1 MWSSL
6 RSSLRLAARP
16 LVAARPLARSGT
28 GGGDRGLAP
37 LLARGLCGA
46 PPTPAAAAAHP
57 YRVPQPW
64 LGAYYTL
71 REDDPRAMANREK
84 LRGRR
89 APARCRFIMGAIEKQ
104 QTSAAIEAEPWRGHA
119 RTGKSFRVGETLEV
133 THRPSP
139 QEAEERVVGMCIARH
154 NRGLGSSFRLL
165 CKVDNVA
172 VEYQFMLF
180 SPLLTDISVVA
191 KAKKVVRRRSKLYFL
206 RDRVSSLSFPR
217 PTRLPKK
224 A

>member
-1 MWSSL
+1 MLAGL
-6 RSSLRLAARP
+6 RTSLRLAARP
-16 LVAARPLARSGT
+16 VAR
-28 GGGDRGLAP
+28 GGGRGGGSSLSP
-37 LLARGLCGA
+37 LLVRGLCGA
-46 PPTPAAAAAHP
+46 PPAPAPVAAAHP

-71 REDDPRAMANREK
+71 REDDPRAIANREK
-84 LRGRR
+84 LKGRR
-89 APARCRFIMGAIEKQ
+89 APSRCRFIMGALEKL
-104 QTSAAIEAEPWRGHA
+104 QTTAAIEAEPWRGHV

-139 QEAEERVVGMCIARH
+139 SEAEERVVGMCIARH

-165 CKVDNVA
+165 CKVDTVA

-191 KAKKVVRRRSKLYFL
+191 KGKKVVRRRSKLYFL

-217 PTRLPKK
+217 PTRLPKP